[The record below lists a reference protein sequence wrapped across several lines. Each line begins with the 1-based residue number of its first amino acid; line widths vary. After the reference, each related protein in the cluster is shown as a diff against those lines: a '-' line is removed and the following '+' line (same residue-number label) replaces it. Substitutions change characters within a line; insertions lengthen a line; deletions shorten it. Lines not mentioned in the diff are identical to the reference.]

1 MATWEGVEKPITA
14 GEKTTAWILLA
25 IAVAANAAG
34 YFLNWFGQI
43 AWYDDVVH
51 GYTIFALT
59 LVLALYLYG
68 ASLIGAVDHALL
80 FVLTAASIG
89 LAIGG
94 LWEVAEWAYDQWF
107 ASGNAIQGKR
117 DTILDLVW
125 DSLGA
130 LAAGVVARAMARD

>member
-1 MATWEGVEKPITA
+1 MATRESNAGRITA
-14 GEKTTAWILLA
+14 RDRMAAWVLLA
-25 IAVAANAAG
+25 VAGAANAAG
-34 YFLNWFGQI
+34 YFLGYFQKL

-68 ASLIGAVDHALL
+68 TVVRGATGHGFLV
-80 FVLTAASIG
+80 VLVLAAIG
-89 LAIGG
+89 LAIGA
-94 LWEVAEWAYDQWF
+94 LWEVAEWGYDQF
-107 ASGNAIQGKR
+107 YAPGNAIMGKR

-130 LAAGVVARAMARD
+130 LAAGVVARGMVKR

>member
-1 MATWEGVEKPITA
+1 MATWETTGPTITT
-14 GEKTTAWILLA
+14 GEKTTAWVLLA
-25 IAVAANAAG
+25 IAIAANAAG
-34 YFLNWFGQI
+34 YFLNWFGKF

-59 LVLALYLYG
+59 LVLALYMYAASITG
-68 ASLIGAVDHALL
+68 ASDHAFL
-80 FVLTAASIG
+80 FVLTVASVG

-107 ASGNAIQGKR
+107 AQNNAILGKT

-130 LAAGVVARAMARD
+130 LVAGVVALVMVRD

>member
-1 MATWEGVEKPITA
+1 MATVVTQNITG
-14 GEKTTAWILLA
+14 GEKTTAWILLGV
-25 IAVAANAAG
+25 AVAANAAG
-34 YFLNWFGQI
+34 YFLNWFPQF

-59 LVLALYLYG
+59 LVLALHLYG
-68 ASLIGAVDHALL
+68 ATLIGASGHGLL
-80 FVLTAASIG
+80 FVLTAASVG

-94 LWEVAEWAYDQWF
+94 LWEVAEWGYDQWL
-107 ASGNAIQGKR
+107 AQGNAIKGKT

-130 LAAGVVARAMARD
+130 LAAGVVALAMARD

>member
-1 MATWEGVEKPITA
+1 MATWETTEKTITT

-25 IAVAANAAG
+25 IAIAANAAG

-43 AWYDDVVH
+43 PWYDDVLH

-59 LVLALYLYG
+59 LLLALYMYG
-68 ASLIGAVDHALL
+68 ASITGASGHAFL
-80 FVLTAASIG
+80 FVLTVASVG

-94 LWEVAEWAYDQWF
+94 LWEVAEWAYDQ
-107 ASGNAIQGKR
+107 AVAPGNAILGKI

-125 DSLGA
+125 DSIGA
-130 LAAGVVARAMARD
+130 LVAGVVALAMAKD

>member
-1 MATWEGVEKPITA
+1 MSAWETVDRPITG
-14 GEKTTAWILLA
+14 GEKTTAWVLLS

-68 ASLIGAVDHALL
+68 TVLMGARDHGFL
-80 FVLTAASIG
+80 FVLTVASVG

-107 ASGNAIQGKR
+107 AQNNAIQGKM
-117 DTILDLVW
+117 DTILDLIW
-125 DSLGA
+125 DTLGA
-130 LAAGVVARAMARD
+130 LVAGIVALVMARH

>member
-1 MATWEGVEKPITA
+1 MGALIVREQVITG
-14 GEKTTAWILLA
+14 GEKATAWVLLVVA
-25 IAVAANAAG
+25 IAANAAG
-34 YFLNWFGQI
+34 YFLNWFPKI
-43 AWYDDVVH
+43 PWYDDVVH

-59 LVLALYLYG
+59 LLLALYLYG
-68 ASLIGAVDHALL
+68 KSLAGAADHGFL

-107 ASGNAIQGKR
+107 ARGNVIHGKR

-125 DSLGA
+125 DSIGA
-130 LAAGVVARAMARD
+130 LVAGIVALAMARD

>member
-1 MATWEGVEKPITA
+1 MTTWEGTDEPITS
-14 GEKTTAWILLA
+14 GEKTTAWILLGIA
-25 IAVAANAAG
+25 IAANAAG

-59 LVLALYLYG
+59 LLLALYLYG
-68 ASLIGAVDHALL
+68 ASLTGAVDHGFL
-80 FVLTAASIG
+80 FVLTAASVG

-107 ASGNAIQGKR
+107 TQGNAIQGKR

-125 DSLGA
+125 DSIGA
-130 LAAGVVARAMARD
+130 LVAGMVALSMAKD

>member
-1 MATWEGVEKPITA
+1 MSTWGTVDRPITG
-14 GEKTTAWILLA
+14 GEKTTAWVLLG

-34 YFLNWFGQI
+34 YLLNWFGQI

-68 ASLIGAVDHALL
+68 TVLMGARDHGFL
-80 FVLTAASIG
+80 FVLMAASVG

-107 ASGNAIQGKR
+107 AQNNAIQGKR

-125 DSLGA
+125 DTIGA
-130 LAAGVVARAMARD
+130 GIVALAMARH

>member
-1 MATWEGVEKPITA
+1 MTNLDGVAHRITG
-14 GEKTTAWILLA
+14 GEKGTAWILLV

-51 GYTIFALT
+51 GYTIFALS

-68 ASLIGAVDHALL
+68 TVLVGAAEHAFL
-80 FVLTAASIG
+80 FVLMVLAVG

-94 LWEVAEWAYDQWF
+94 LWEVAEWAYDQWM
-107 ASGNAIQGKR
+107 APGNAIMGKR
-117 DTILDLVW
+117 DTILDLIW
-125 DSLGA
+125 DSIGA
-130 LAAGVVARAMARD
+130 LAAGVVALAMAKD